1 MTKTPS
7 DLYCATTGAIIVSRG
22 RRGSKDIDSLFS
34 FLRRSVLDPVGAIS
48 FYETNDDRK
57 LNFEHA
63 RIMPR
68 SLPAAR
74 CQERSEGLEGLKER
88 NCDTFTQHVASLG
101 VTVGTGSMV

>member
-7 DLYCATTGAIIVSRG
+7 DLYCATTGGIIVSRG
-22 RRGSKDIDSLFS
+22 RRGTKDIDSLFS

-57 LNFEHA
+57 LTSSMLA
-63 RIMPR
+63 SCRV
-68 SLPAAR
+68 R
-74 CQERSEGLEGLKER
+74 CQPHVVKSGLKALKER